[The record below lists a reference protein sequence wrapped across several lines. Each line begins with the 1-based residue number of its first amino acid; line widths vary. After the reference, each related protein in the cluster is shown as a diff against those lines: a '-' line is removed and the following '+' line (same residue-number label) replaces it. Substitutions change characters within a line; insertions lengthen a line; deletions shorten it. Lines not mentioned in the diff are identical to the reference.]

1 MHNLDRNLTKAIVNL
16 FKAAQYLESPQ
27 YQIDLKREQEQNE
40 RNRQAALAKQNA
52 DVEFREE
59 VIDAMEEAG
68 ISRRVAA
75 NMTATEVTMMQNA
88 RKYGVI

>member
-1 MHNLDRNLTKAIVNL
+1 MHDLDRQLGKAIVNL
-16 FKAAQYLESPQ
+16 FKAARYLESPQ
-27 YQIDLKREQEQNE
+27 FQIDLARQQEEDE

-52 DVEFREE
+52 DFEFREE

-75 NMTATEVTMMQNA
+75 NMTATEATLMQNA